1 MKKKLLVVGDS
12 FMRPDPDYPG
22 QHWSEMLPEYEIIM
36 NSQSGASNSIIAY
49 NFYQGLTQNPDA
61 VVLGFTFI
69 FRLEFATN
77 IITREGKIKW
87 TTGADSVNTTKD
99 QQLLAD
105 LYKIHTDDE
114 MQQLKETSIARSM
127 LSVLKK
133 KKIPVAW
140 TLNGLFCNLTHLP
153 YPSDPW
159 VNLILS
165 DYFDCM
171 TPTNLA
177 TYQDFKTS
185 PGFHTDS
192 PVWQKRFANEVQ
204 EILQTQLTY
213 R

>member
-1 MKKKLLVVGDS
+1 
-12 FMRPDPDYPG
+12 
-22 QHWSEMLPEYEIIM
+22 MLPEYEIIM
-36 NSQSGASNSIIAY
+36 NSQSGASNGIIAY

-99 QQLLAD
+99 QQLLSD

-114 MQQLKETSIARSM
+114 MQQLKETSIAQSM